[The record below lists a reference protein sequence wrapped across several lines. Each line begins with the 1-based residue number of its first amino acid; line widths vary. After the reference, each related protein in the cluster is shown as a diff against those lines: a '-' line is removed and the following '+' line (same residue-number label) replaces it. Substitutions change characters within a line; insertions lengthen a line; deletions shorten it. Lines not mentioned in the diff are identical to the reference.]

1 MENLSNNTAYVP
13 MPNPAGR
20 MHMRDPVTGFEYPP
34 AWSSK
39 IVDEA
44 WAKLVEQGLAVLN
57 AKGQVLRRGFSTGT
71 TAAAASK
78 AAVLSLDGPVESVS
92 ITLPCGIR
100 VDVPVIGKDGLAS
113 CLKFPGDYL
122 DDPTAG
128 AEFVAVAFPGGE
140 GVQVIPGEGI
150 GEYARTEGTM
160 RTGSPAISPS
170 ASGSIILA
178 VSQAKEEIDIRG
190 VRVELHVV
198 DGEKIAIRTM
208 DSRDGVHD
216 GISVQGNT
224 GLVDPWD
231 DHVEEGRLDMLTAD
245 KVVLTTGKMGL
256 RFCRLFY
263 PEHKVI
269 LVGQQML
276 EAVAGAQDEVVV
288 CGLPGNIIRAVLPH
302 TLEECECSSFD
313 ELAASNRWNGVLD
326 RVFKR
331 YRDLNPKVK
340 ILMLDRSGKILGEM
354 L

>member
-1 MENLSNNTAYVP
+1 
-13 MPNPAGR
+13 

-71 TAAAASK
+71 TAAAACK